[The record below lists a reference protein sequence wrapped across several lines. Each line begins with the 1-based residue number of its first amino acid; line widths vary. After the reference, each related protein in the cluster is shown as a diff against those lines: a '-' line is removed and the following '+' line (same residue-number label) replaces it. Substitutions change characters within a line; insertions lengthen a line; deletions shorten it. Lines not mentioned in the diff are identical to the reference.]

1 MNEERI
7 FPAVSGIPFFGP
19 ISRYLVLSI
28 KWSEWIRREQKSKG
42 KANIKKRKYKTNLIV
57 EEETTRNSEKK
68 WNAKKKGYFEGASIE
83 VLNYKVYLNIRY

>member
-1 MNEERI
+1 M
-7 FPAVSGIPFFGP
+7 
-19 ISRYLVLSI
+19 
-28 KWSEWIRREQKSKG
+28 G

-83 VLNYKVYLNIRY
+83 VLKYKVYLNIRY